1 MYDVVIV
8 GAGSAGCVLAN
19 RLSAASSRKVAL
31 IEAGPPSHRSLK
43 VRAPG
48 MWPELWRSPLDWQLS
63 TEPQAAC
70 DNRRHYWPRG
80 KLLGGTSCLNAMIY
94 IRGHRD
100 NYDAWRDLGNP
111 GWGWDDVL
119 PHFKR
124 SEDNVRGASSSRGA
138 GGLLHVSDHPTPS
151 RASAAFAEALAARC
165 KVPVLDDFNS
175 GEHEGAGLYQHTVRD
190 GLRASTAVAF
200 LDPVRDRSNLT
211 VITGAHATEI
221 VLDGD
226 RATGVRIR
234 RGGGRQEQVIEG
246 KEIIVAGGA
255 IGSPQLLLLSGIGP
269 AAELRD
275 VKIAPKHELAG
286 VGKHLEDHL
295 FTPVAFRGTDA
306 VNKMSR
312 LGSVGW
318 LMKYLFGRGGPL
330 GGATVE
336 AGAFVKSR
344 PDLPRADIQFHCSP
358 WGWLFPNTDEVRDK
372 PWGRFMGIAP
382 GLIYPRSSGEIT
394 LASADPLAPPK
405 IDPRYFSDPADLAHL
420 VAGIKLTREVAATS
434 PLRELLGEEHF
445 PGPKVQTDDELAAAV
460 RGSCNTIFH
469 PTGTCK
475 MGPANDKQAVVD
487 ASLRVHGLR
496 NLRVADA
503 SIMPSIVGGNTN
515 APVIMIAEKCADLV
529 DA

>member
-1 MYDVVIV
+1 VYDVVIV

-19 RLSAASSRKVAL
+19 RLSATQSRKVAL

-48 MWPELWRSPLDWQLS
+48 MWPELWRTPLDWNFS

-80 KLLGGTSCLNAMIY
+80 KLLGGTSCFNAMVY
-94 IRGHRD
+94 MRGHRD
-100 NYDAWRDLGNP
+100 NYDEWRDLGNP

-119 PHFKR
+119 PLFKR
-124 SEDNVRGASSSRGA
+124 SEDNVRGASAAHGA
-138 GGLLHVSDHPTPS
+138 GGPLHVSDHPEPM
-151 RASAAFAEALAARC
+151 RASSAFAEAVAAHC
-165 KVPVLDDFNS
+165 KVPLVDDFNN
-175 GEHEGAGLYQHTVRD
+175 GEHEGAGLFQFTMRA
-190 GLRASTAVAF
+190 GLRASTAAAF
-200 LDPVRDRSNLT
+200 LDPARDRENLT
-211 VITGAHATEI
+211 IITKAHATEL

-226 RATGVRIR
+226 RVTGVRIR
-234 RGGGRQEQVIEG
+234 IGKKEEVIEA
-246 KEIIVAGGA
+246 KEVILAGGA

-275 VKIAPKHELAG
+275 VKVTPKHELAG

-295 FTPVAFRGTDA
+295 FTPVASKVAGDA
-306 VNKMSR
+306 VRKMSR
-312 LGSVGW
+312 LGQIGW
-318 LMKYLFGRGGPL
+318 LSKYLFGRGGPL
-330 GGATVE
+330 GATTVE

-358 WGWLFPNTDEVRDK
+358 WGWFMPNTDEVRDR
-372 PWGRFMGIAP
+372 PWGRFVGVAP

-394 LASADPLAPPK
+394 LRSNDPLAAPK

-420 VAGIKLTREVAATS
+420 VAGVKLAREILATS
-434 PLRELLGEEHF
+434 PLKEIIAEEF
-445 PGPKVQTDDELAAAV
+445 YPGPSVTSDEDIAAAV
-460 RGSCNTIFH
+460 RTSCNTIFH

-475 MGPANDKQAVVD
+475 MGKADDAMAVVD
-487 ASLRVHGLR
+487 AELRVHGLR

-503 SIMPSIVGGNTN
+503 SIMPRICGGNTN
-515 APVIMIAEKCADLV
+515 APVIMIAEKCAELL
-529 DA
+529 

>member
-31 IEAGPPSHRSLK
+31 LEAGPASHRSLK

-48 MWPELWRSPLDWQLS
+48 MWPELWRTPLDWQLA

-70 DNRRHYWPRG
+70 DDRRHYWPRG
-80 KLLGGTSCLNAMIY
+80 KLLGGTSCLNAMVY
-94 IRGHRD
+94 VRGHRD

-119 PHFKR
+119 PYFKR
-124 SEDNVRGASSSRGA
+124 SEDNVRGASATRGA
-138 GGLLHVSDHPTPS
+138 GGPLRVSDHPAPARGST
-151 RASAAFAEALAARC
+151 AFVEAIAARC
-165 KVPVLDDFNS
+165 KVPVLDDINQ
-175 GEHEGAGLYQHTVRD
+175 GDHEGAALFQFTVRD
-190 GLRASTAVAF
+190 GRRASTAAAF
-200 LDPVRDRSNLT
+200 LDPVRDRANLT
-211 VITGAHATEI
+211 VLTGAHATEL

-226 RATGVRIR
+226 RVTGVRVR
-234 RGGGRQEQVIEG
+234 VGKQEQVIAG
-246 KEIIVAGGA
+246 KEIILAGGA
-255 IGSPQLLLLSGIGP
+255 IGSPHLLLLSGIGP
-269 AAELRD
+269 GDELRAAG
-275 VKIAPKHELAG
+275 VTPKHELAG

-295 FTPVAFRGTDA
+295 FTPVAFHATETAAR
-306 VNKMSR
+306 KMSR
-312 LGSVGW
+312 LASVGW
-318 LMKYLFGRGGPL
+318 LAKYLVGGGGPL
-330 GGATVE
+330 GAGTVE
-336 AGAFVKSR
+336 ATAFVKSR
-344 PDLPRADIQFHCSP
+344 PDAPRPDIQFHATP
-358 WGWLFPNTDEVRDK
+358 WGWMFPNSDEPRDK
-372 PWGRFMGIAP
+372 PWGRFVGIAP

-394 LASADPLAPPK
+394 LRSADPLAPPK
-405 IDPRYFSDPADLAHL
+405 IDPRYFADAADLDHL
-420 VAGIKLTREVAATS
+420 VAGVKLTREIAATS
-434 PLRELLGEEHF
+434 PLRELLGAEHF
-445 PGPKVQTDDELAAAV
+445 PGAAVTSDEQLAAAV

-475 MGPANDKQAVVD
+475 MGNDEKAVVD

-503 SIMPSIVGGNTN
+503 SIMPRICGGNTN